1 MVSVGLLPGLGE
13 SALDWFDEHQPTLAD
28 AADVALRCASA
39 YRTDASASLR
49 HVRAP
54 TLVLHAV
61 DDPLI
66 TFTEARH
73 VAATIPNS
81 RLRMLDA
88 GGHALPLHE
97 EIMSLCR
104 PAFADFLRTPGDRL
118 LPELPVDHGQP
129 PGRDPLSSREVE
141 VLDLVARGLSN
152 AEVAEELY
160 LSPRTVE
167 RHLSNIYLK
176 LGVAGATARVA
187 AVTTHLRGD
196 HWLHRGVGPRSV
208 AP

>member
-1 MVSVGLLPGLGE
+1 
-13 SALDWFDEHQPTLAD
+13 
-28 AADVALRCASA
+28 
-39 YRTDASASLR
+39 
-49 HVRAP
+49 
-54 TLVLHAV
+54 
-61 DDPLI
+61 
-66 TFTEARH
+66 
-73 VAATIPNS
+73 
-81 RLRMLDA
+81 MLDA

-97 EIMSLCR
+97 EIMALCR
-104 PAFADFLRTPGDRL
+104 PAFADFLHAPGDRL

-129 PGRDPLSSREVE
+129 PGQEPLSPREVQ
-141 VLDLVARGLSN
+141 VLDLVAQGLSN
-152 AEVAEELY
+152 AEVAEELH

-196 HWLHRGVGPRSV
+196 TWLHGGVGPGSV